1 MTPFKAWRGH
11 SPDVSHFRMFGS
23 RAWSRLPIEKR
34 KSLHPQRK
42 ESIMTIYS
50 EYAKGYNLFDP
61 SYQNTFIDRSV
72 QFQEDPMQEADPEER
87 ECSHIPRNGDVNDV
101 SISEFYDYDME
112 YEYNHVHAYHEFPRG
127 QNGMKKTYKQ
137 LVILQEIH

>member
-11 SPDVSHFRMFGS
+11 SPDVSHFWMFGS

-34 KSLHPQRK
+34 KYLQPQRK

-50 EYAKGYNLFDP
+50 EYSKGYNLFDP

-72 QFQEDPMQEADPEER
+72 QFQEDPMQEADPEEG
-87 ECSHIPRNGDVNDV
+87 ECSHIPRNGDVSDV
-101 SISEFYDYDME
+101 SISEFSDYDME
-112 YEYNHVHAYHEFPRG
+112 
-127 QNGMKKTYKQ
+127 
-137 LVILQEIH
+137 